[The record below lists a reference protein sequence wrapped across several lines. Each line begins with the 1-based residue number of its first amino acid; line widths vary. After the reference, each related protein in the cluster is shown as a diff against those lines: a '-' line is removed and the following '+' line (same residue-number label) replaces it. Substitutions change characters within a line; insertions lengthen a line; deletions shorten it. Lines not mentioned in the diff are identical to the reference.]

1 MLSIFLFTLSHVS
14 PKEMAKDSSPTRSMM
29 DRRSR
34 AMWLNAR
41 SSSSIGRV
49 TVPSY
54 FFSSES
60 KSTAEDSAMS
70 ANTGIFLRRRLHL
83 SLSSLLMVSVIVF
96 AVTCSRVCSSRSYC
110 LRKLS
115 NRAKSPLLRAFSIF
129 RLYSSFNI
137 SMSMIYLSYTII
149 SISTLLVLYL
159 PILLLG
165 INCHLIQQQ

>member
-1 MLSIFLFTLSHVS
+1 MLSIFSFTLSHVS

-96 AVTCSRVCSSRSYC
+96 AVTCSRVCSSRSIAFVGC
-110 LRKLS
+110 QTERS
-115 NRAKSPLLRAFSIF
+115 HPFSEPSPSCGCTPLSIF
-129 RLYSSFNI
+129 QC
-137 SMSMIYLSYTII
+137 
-149 SISTLLVLYL
+149 
-159 PILLLG
+159 P
-165 INCHLIQQQ
+165 

>member
-1 MLSIFLFTLSHVS
+1 MLSIFSFTLSHVS

-41 SSSSIGRV
+41 SSSNIGRV

-70 ANTGIFLRRRLHL
+70 ANTGIFLRRRLHF

-110 LRKLS
+110 LRKFS
-115 NRAKSPLLRAFSIF
+115 NRANSPLLRAFSIL

-137 SMSMIYLSYTII
+137 SMSMIYSSYIII

>member
-1 MLSIFLFTLSHVS
+1 MHSFTLSHVS
-14 PKEMAKDSSPTRSMM
+14 PKEMEKDSSPTRSMM

-34 AMWLNAR
+34 ALWLNAL

-70 ANTGIFLRRRLHL
+70 ANTGIFRSKRLHF

-96 AVTCSRVCSSRSYC
+96 AGTCSRVCRSRSYC

-115 NRAKSPLLRAFSIF
+115 NNAKSLLLRAFSIF

-137 SMSMIYLSYTII
+137 SMFMIYS
-149 SISTLLVLYL
+149 S
-159 PILLLG
+159 
-165 INCHLIQQQ
+165 